1 MKFDAEDVSRFPRPV
16 VCMWCNNKHR
26 SSFASAEL
34 PDDDHT
40 LGDACATNVWQ
51 VTEETQARLAQKDV
65 PANVGDWM
73 ANAHYGSND
82 DCTLWKWVQNFPTAP
97 ADPVC
102 DNCIGE
108 RVCADDL
115 VRIEGN
121 FP

>member
-1 MKFDAEDVSRFPRPV
+1 M
-16 VCMWCNNKHR
+16 VCQWCNNKYR
-26 SSFASAEL
+26 TVMSGSTDE
-34 PDDDHT
+34 HT

-51 VTEETQARLAQKDV
+51 VTEETKTRLAAKNV
-65 PANVGDWM
+65 IVKVGDWM

-82 DCTLWKWVQNFPTAP
+82 DATLWKWIKNFPKDA

-108 RVCADDL
+108 RTSAEDL
-115 VRIEGN
+115 IRIPGH